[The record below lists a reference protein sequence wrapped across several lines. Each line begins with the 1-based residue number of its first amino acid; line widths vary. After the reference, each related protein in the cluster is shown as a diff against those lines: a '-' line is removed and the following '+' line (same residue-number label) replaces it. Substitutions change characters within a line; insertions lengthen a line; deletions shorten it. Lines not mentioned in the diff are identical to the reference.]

1 MAKLD
6 KITAEELASCRN
18 ELERRWKSQI
28 VDDKLLERAWQVAY
42 DIATILYDEFGASE
56 VAVFGSLSHPIG
68 FTNSS
73 DIDIAVWGLSD
84 NEHTKANWKV
94 KDIDTGFKID
104 LINFDTSKGLFRERV
119 QQQAIPIKNGEQPMS
134 WKSLYEHIHRQGFP
148 IVEEE
153 IYEMNRQKLT
163 QRIADELA
171 KIEDTLSRIRRG
183 IESINVLPIQAREFI
198 ENTIATDLADIYSGV
213 ERIFERIAREVD
225 GHLPRGSQW
234 HKDLLQQM
242 TQQRPERSPVI
253 SENTSLQLQ
262 ELLAFRHKVNNIYG
276 TELKYDNTFEHAAT
290 IDELFTNVS
299 QDLNTFTDSLAQAQ
313 D

>member
-1 MAKLD
+1 MAKTD
-6 KITAEELASCRN
+6 QITSKELASCRK
-18 ELERRWKSQI
+18 ELKRRWKTQL
-28 VDDKLLERAWQVAY
+28 VDDKLLERAWQAAY

-56 VAVFGSLSHPIG
+56 VAVFGSLTHPIG
-68 FTNSS
+68 FTISS

-84 NEHTKANWKV
+84 DEHTKANNKV
-94 KDIDTGFKID
+94 LEIETGFKID
-104 LINFDTSKGLFRERV
+104 LINFETSKGLFRERV

-171 KIEDTLSRIRRG
+171 KIEDALSRIRRG

-225 GHLPRGSQW
+225 GHLSRGSQW

-253 SENTSLQLQ
+253 SDNTSLQLQ

-290 IDELFTNVS
+290 IEELFTNVS